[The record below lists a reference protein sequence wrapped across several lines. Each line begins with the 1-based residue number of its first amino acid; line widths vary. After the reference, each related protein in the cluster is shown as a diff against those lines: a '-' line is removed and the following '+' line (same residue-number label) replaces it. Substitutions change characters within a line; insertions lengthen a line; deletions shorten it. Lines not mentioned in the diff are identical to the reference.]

1 VTSLSGS
8 SILVQIGTVSTAAAI
23 YTVSGATVTTATA
36 VTGPATVTVTTGGT
50 SCGADLKGIAAGLV
64 VFGVAPV
71 ISNAIAGVDADGTAI
86 AEMEAAF
93 PPGTSCPTSHAVV
106 LATDQTFPDALAAS
120 YLAGDLGTGILL
132 TPTAALSAET
142 QTALQEEGITSVYVV
157 GGPLA
162 ISQNTI
168 NEVNATPA
176 YTCGGPNNGGTKTT
190 SDITVVQTLAGQTQ
204 YDTAQQIANFPA
216 ASHVRSFN
224 LSGAYAGQYNDT
236 TGNESST
243 ASGTGALRTA
253 IVATGASFQDAAG
266 ASVLAYANQFP
277 VVLTDPNS
285 LSPEAST
292 TLQSLGITQAIV
304 LGGPLA
310 VSAGDV
316 TSIQALGISVIRV
329 AGQDATDTAQELATL
344 ELQSTSSAAGLGW
357 SSGWGNKILVARGD
371 FYSDALAGCV
381 LASIAP
387 TPLLLTENPGSVG
400 QYLGAFLNQGGS
412 AAGIDGQGAN
422 GNIQTIQP
430 LGGSLALFFTT
441 LQAMAGDVAAG

>member
-1 VTSLSGS
+1 V
-8 SILVQIGTVSTAAAI
+8 
-23 YTVSGATVTTATA
+23 VTTSG
-36 VTGPATVTVTTGGT
+36 VITGPAAATITTGGA
-50 SCGADLKGIAAGLV
+50 CGAGTAVATGLV
-64 VFGVAPV
+64 VFGVAPTLKAS
-71 ISNAIAGVDADGTAI
+71 ISGTDADGTAI

-93 PPGTSCPTSHAVV
+93 PPGTTCPTSHAVV

-120 YLAGDLGTGILL
+120 YLAGYLGTGILL
-132 TPTAALSAET
+132 TPMAALSTET
-142 QTALQEEGITSVYVV
+142 QVALQEEGITSVYVV
-157 GGPLA
+157 GGILA
-162 ISQNTI
+162 VSQNTI

-190 SDITVVQTLAGQTQ
+190 SNITVVQTLAGQTQ
-204 YDTAQQIANFPA
+204 YDTAQQIANFPPA
-216 ASHVRSFN
+216 TNVQSFN
-224 LSGAYAGQYNDT
+224 LSGAYSGQYNDT
-236 TGNESST
+236 TGNESSA

-253 IVATGASFQDAAG
+253 IVATGDSFQDAAG
-266 ASVLAYANQFP
+266 ASVLAYHNQFP
-277 VVLTDPNS
+277 VILTDPNT
-285 LSPEAST
+285 LSPEAT
-292 TLQSLGITQAIV
+292 TSLQSLGITQAIV

-316 TSIQALGISVIRV
+316 ASIQALGISVIRV

-344 ELQSTSSAAGLGW
+344 ELQATTSHAGLGW
-357 SSGWGNKILVARGD
+357 STGWGNKMLVARGD

-387 TPLLLTENPGSVG
+387 TPLLLTEGPSSVG

-412 AAGIDGQGAN
+412 TAGIDGQGAN